1 MPKQTLIYRVT
12 VDDADNEDS
21 RQYLLKLREVFQII
35 TEDLS
40 RWGYTADESYSTS
53 EIFYDKSPVTVES
66 LLTEDDLA
74 VMEMEDDENAE
85 STEA

>member
-1 MPKQTLIYRVT
+1 VPKQTLIYRVT

-35 TEDLS
+35 TEDLA

-74 VMEMEDDENAE
+74 VMEDDEPAE
-85 STEA
+85 A